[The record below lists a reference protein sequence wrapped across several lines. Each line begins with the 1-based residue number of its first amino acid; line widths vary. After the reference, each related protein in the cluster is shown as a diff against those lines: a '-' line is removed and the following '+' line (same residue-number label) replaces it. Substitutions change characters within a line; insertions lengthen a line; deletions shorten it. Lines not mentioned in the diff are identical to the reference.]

1 MKNTENKSMPK
12 VKHPILS
19 VGMALIQEWQLL
31 VNLFTTAVFVHYGKE
46 LLEDL
51 GHPLRFAF
59 VLTWLLLT
67 IIFSLFAVVRHAESL
82 AEKLGEP
89 FGTLLLTLAVT
100 SIEVMI
106 IVSTMST
113 GHGSP
118 TLARDAMY
126 GVIMIMLNGMV
137 GLTLLIGGLKYK
149 EQDYNLQGANS
160 FLAVILPL
168 AVIGLVLPNYTSSS
182 PDHTLTTMQASFL
195 VIVSIALYGIF
206 LTIQNGRHRAYFRVA
221 RPTVETQN
229 AKRKWKITHEIRSV
243 PYHLIL
249 LLAYM
254 VPLTALTQHLAVP
267 IEFTISVLG
276 APVAL
281 AGFLVAFLMLAP
293 ESLGAIRA
301 ALSNDLQKSVN
312 ILLGSVL
319 ATIGLTIPAVLAYGL
334 LFNKTIILGLSPIDV
349 TLLSL
354 TLVLST
360 MTFSSS
366 RTNVLLGSVHL
377 LLFFSYLML
386 NFSTLIDSISMQTV
400 ALSNPSFSRS
410 FPCLS

>member
-1 MKNTENKSMPK
+1 MNVSHNKSIKNPSYPVAK
-12 VKHPILS
+12 
-19 VGMALIQEWQLL
+19 VGMALLQEWPLL
-31 VNLFTTAVFVHYGKE
+31 INVFTTAAFLRYGQY
-46 LLEDL
+46 LLADL
-51 GHPLRFAF
+51 AHPLSFTF

-67 IIFSLFAVVRHAESL
+67 ILFSLFAVVRHAESL

-89 FGTLLLTLAVT
+89 LGTLVLTLAVT

-126 GVIMIMLNGMV
+126 GVVMIMLNGMV
-137 GLTLLIGGLKYK
+137 GLTLLIGALKYK
-149 EQDYNLQGANS
+149 EQDYNLQGASS

-182 PDHTLTTMQASFL
+182 PDQTFSTLQAAFL
-195 VIVSIALYGIF
+195 VIVSVALYGIF
-206 LTIQNGRHRAYFRVA
+206 LTIQNGRHRAYFKVA
-221 RPTVETQN
+221 RQTLETKD
-229 AKRKWKITHEIRSV
+229 AKRKWRITHEVRSLS
-243 PYHLIL
+243 YHLLL

-254 VPLTALTQHLAVP
+254 GPLVILTQHLAVP
-267 IEFTISVLG
+267 MEFTISVLG

-281 AGFLVAFLMLAP
+281 AGFLIAALVLAP
-293 ESLGAIRA
+293 ESVGAVRA

-312 ILLGSVL
+312 VLMGSVL

-334 LFNKTIILGLSPIDV
+334 FFHKPIILGLEPIDV

-366 RTNVLLGSVHL
+366 RTNVLQGSVHL

-386 NFSTLIDSISMQTV
+386 IFQ
-400 ALSNPSFSRS
+400 R
-410 FPCLS
+410 